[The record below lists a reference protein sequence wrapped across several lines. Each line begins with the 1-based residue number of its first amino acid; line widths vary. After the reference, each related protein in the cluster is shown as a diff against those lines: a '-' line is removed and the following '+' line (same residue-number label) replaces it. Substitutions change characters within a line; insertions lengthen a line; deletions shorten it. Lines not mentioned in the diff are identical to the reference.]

1 MRVLVVAPTSRE
13 YKYMRATLDALTTPK
28 HDYTLI
34 CSGIGKAGAAA
45 GVMNAIA
52 RAEKPFEAVAVI
64 GFAAG
69 SADFKQGDVV
79 APARTVYHDCDV
91 PEGFTLGDYV
101 YDFMSVFANSSDNFK
116 KLDEADSTLG
126 KNKAIR
132 YKYSFDRT
140 TQSAGGDVTANI
152 TAVQYFAQH
161 GSDVVVLSLFCDT
174 SKYNNETYIEMFEQI
189 RTEFVFCDK
198 KEVNDVVTDKKTPE
212 GMKKASFKDCEYA
225 FYVPMSWNC
234 NMSDKMTEAY
244 YPESGKPNVTV
255 TSFSPDEQVTPEQ
268 YFDICEQ
275 TYQKDIPGYEKISEQ
290 PREVAGCKAVSY
302 TYKAVYGSEDREVFG
317 QTEYR
322 IMQTVFVYND
332 LIYSV
337 TYTAL
342 ADSFEAHL
350 DDVAKMLDA
359 FRFR

>member
-1 MRVLVVAPTSRE
+1 MFKKILSCI
-13 YKYMRATLDALTTPK
+13 LIIIFALTCFAGCGKDDGIPDGMYSVTVSGEPFILYVPEGWT
-28 HDYTLI
+28 DNRD
-34 CSGIGKAGAAA
+34 SGISSAYYSLSDA
-45 GVMNAIA
+45 VMATA
-52 RAEKPFEAVAVI
+52 RYYTP
-64 GFAAG
+64 
-69 SADFKQGDVV
+69 DM
-79 APARTVYHDCDV
+79 

-116 KLDEADSTLG
+116 RLDEADSTLG

-302 TYKAVYGSEDREVFG
+302 TYKAVYGSEGREVFG

-342 ADSFEAHL
+342 ADSFDAHL